1 MKLKNL
7 LSALFAGTVAI
18 SMMAFASF
26 ADETSDTEPVEVDPD
41 EVTEE
46 IIEDETT
53 EEIVE
58 DVTTV
63 EETEVTTEE
72 NWDTPPVTA
81 EETTAPA
88 AGDTSAAGNPKTGV
102 AIALIPALAAVAAV
116 VVSRKR
122 K

>member
-1 MKLKNL
+1 MKLKKM
-7 LSALFAGTVAI
+7 LSALFAGTIAI

-26 ADETSDTEPVEVDPD
+26 AEETSDTEPIEVDPD
-41 EVTEE
+41 EITEEVTEE

-63 EETEVTTEE
+63 EETTTEA
-72 NWDTPPVTA
+72 VTA

-88 AGDTSAAGNPKTGV
+88 AAAGDTAADGNPKTGV
-102 AIALIPALAAVAAV
+102 AIAIIPALAAVAAV
-116 VVSRKR
+116 VASRK
-122 K
+122 KK

>member
-7 LSALFAGTVAI
+7 LSALFAGAVAV

-26 ADETSDTEPVEVDPD
+26 ADETSDTEPIEVDPD
-41 EVTEE
+41 EITEE

-58 DVTTV
+58 DVTTAV
-63 EETEVTTEE
+63 EEIVETT
-72 NWDTPPVTA
+72 TVVITA

-88 AGDTSAAGNPKTGV
+88 AGDTTADGNPKTGV
-102 AIALIPALAAVAAV
+102 AIAIIPALAAVAAV
-116 VVSRKR
+116 VASRKR